1 MKFGRKYTLSVEVAG
16 GQKTEITLPLTIDFD
31 VRRNSQSSANTAN
44 FRIYNLHERTRNLIY
59 FDRYNISEFRAIQLR
74 AGYQTFTP
82 LIFNGTVRQSYS
94 YREGVNMI
102 TEIECY
108 DGGFQMVNGFTSQT
122 IGIGTTAT
130 EVIRS
135 LASTLP
141 GLTAQPIVGAFNTIN
156 KRGEVLF
163 GNTWELISQKTGG
176 LANIDNGQV
185 KALQNNEVIDGE
197 IVEINSANGL
207 LGSPKRSDA
216 LLEFDMLFEPRLTIG
231 QVVDLKSSTNRIFNG
246 RYKVMG
252 VTHRGTISGAVAGD
266 ATTTVSLWLGTAVL
280 EVIKGTATP

>member
-1 MKFGRKYTLSVEVAG
+1 MKLGRKYTLAIEVAG
-16 GQKTEITLPLTIDFD
+16 GQKTEVTLPLTLDFE

-82 LIFNGTVRQSYS
+82 LIFNGTVRQAYS

-102 TEIECY
+102 TDIECY

-122 IGIGTTAT
+122 IGIGTAAT

-141 GLTAQPIVGAFNTIN
+141 GLTSQPIVGAFNTIN

-185 KALQNNEVIDGE
+185 KALQNNEVITGE
-197 IVEINSANGL
+197 IVEINSDSGL

-252 VTHRGTISGAVAGD
+252 VIHRGTISDAVAGN

-280 EVIKGTATP
+280 EVIKGTAIP